1 MTLDHKWIPRALSL
15 IAAVVLWIFVMNEQN
30 PLAERTITLPV
41 SVQNLNTESQ
51 IVINSIPNAQVKI
64 RAPRLQLAE
73 FNDSDLKAY
82 VDLGNLSVGK
92 HSLPLKISTPSGV
105 EVVEVSTPYVEVMLD
120 SLVTQQVPIVMETE
134 GILGKDVQV
143 LSKRT
148 IPSVILATGPSSE
161 KGSANEAKVI
171 VNINDIHESFTTE
184 AIPILGDR
192 TKLSAHWTFSPQK
205 VMAYVEIGPKE
216 NKLVEI
222 QLQTVG
228 NLPEGLVLSEN
239 EVVPS
244 AIRIQGNSA
253 TLSKI
258 EFIRTSPLDLSK
270 VHETSEYELN
280 LEIPADVTADQEN
293 IKVSIQ
299 VKKDEAAP

>member
-1 MTLDHKWIPRALSL
+1 MTLDHKWIPRILSL
-15 IAAVVLWIFVMNEQN
+15 IAAIVLWIFVMNEQN
-30 PLAERTITLPV
+30 PLAERTLTLPV

-82 VDLGNLSVGK
+82 VDLGNLAVGK

-120 SLVTQQVPIVMETE
+120 SLITQQVPIVVDTE
-134 GILGKDVQV
+134 GVLGKDVQI
-143 LSKRT
+143 LNKRT
-148 IPSVILATGPSSE
+148 VPSVILATGPASE
-161 KGSANEAKVI
+161 RSSANEARVV

-216 NKLVEI
+216 NKLVEV
-222 QLQTVG
+222 QLQTIG
-228 NLPEGLVLSEN
+228 SLPEGLTLSSN
-239 EVVPS
+239 EIVPS

-253 TLSKI
+253 TLSRI
-258 EFIRTSPLDLSK
+258 ESIKTNPLDLSK
-270 VHETSEYELN
+270 VFDNAEYELN
-280 LEIPADVTADQEN
+280 LEVPADISVDQEKV
-293 IKVSIQ
+293 KVSVQ
-299 VKKDEAAP
+299 VTKSEATP